1 MKKSLLAVAVAAALP
16 TFAQAQTNVTLYGI
30 IDAAAVLE
38 NNGDRSAFNIQ
49 GGVSSGNRWGLR
61 GTEDLGG
68 GMKGIFTLE
77 SGWQTDTGLSGQ
89 GGRLFGRQA
98 FVGLEG
104 GFGRV
109 TLGRQYTPGFWVLAN
124 YDTIGLGMY
133 GNTAG
138 IVAPGPGGLPGGQVR
153 WDNSIEYLTPSL
165 GGFTARVMYSSDN
178 DSTSPTPNN
187 GEGFT
192 AAQKKAGRS
201 IGFGANY
208 AAGPLGIGL
217 GYHNWESDPVS
228 ADKNKAL
235 TVGGSWD
242 FGAFKLYAGY
252 FNLDPDGNNNKT
264 TSVWLGGAIKI
275 GGSGTLKLQG
285 AQSKTDSAGSDPKGT
300 TLALAYEHA
309 MSRRTTLY
317 ANLGTVRNNETGNF
331 SLISS
336 STVLAPSAAGK
347 DPRAFALGVRH
358 AF

>member
-30 IDAAAVLE
+30 IDAAAVVE

-49 GGVSSGNRWGLR
+49 SGVSAGNRWGLR

-68 GMKGIFTLE
+68 GLKGIFTLE
-77 SGWQTDTGLSGQ
+77 GGYQNDTGTQAQ

-124 YDTIGLGMY
+124 YDTFGLGMY

-165 GGFTARVMYSSDN
+165 GGFTARLMYSSDN
-178 DSTSPTPNN
+178 DSVATPNN

-192 AAQKKAGRS
+192 EAQKKAGRS

-208 AAGPLGIGL
+208 AGGPIGIGL
-217 GYHNWESDPVS
+217 GYHNWESDPV
-228 ADKNKAL
+228 AGEKNKAL
-235 TVGGSWD
+235 TVGGSYD
-242 FGAFKLYAGY
+242 FGAFKLFIGY
-252 FNLDPDGNNNKT
+252 FDLDPVGAAADTK
-264 TSVWLGGAIKI
+264 SVWLGGAIKL
-275 GGSGTLKLQG
+275 GASGTLKVQG
-285 AQSKTDSAGSDPKGT
+285 AQSKIDVAGDPKGL
-300 TLALAYEHA
+300 TLGISYEHA
-309 MSRRTTLY
+309 LSRRTTLY
-317 ANLGTVRNNETGNF
+317 ANAGTVRNNDAGTF

-347 DPRAFALGVRH
+347 DPKAFALGVRH